1 VRGWLL
7 RQVAEQL
14 MNPFGDRDDD
24 FEINGIIDSN
34 LEVSHRGPYDTAR
47 VRVRLSVAAASRNYS
62 SQFIVKS
69 AYNSINQRFTRIK
82 LGLTEKK
89 TEVKNR

>member
-1 VRGWLL
+1 MRGWLL

-34 LEVSHRGPYDTAR
+34 LEVSHRGPYDMARVR
-47 VRVRLSVAAASRNYS
+47 VRVRLSVAAAGR
-62 SQFIVKS
+62 
-69 AYNSINQRFTRIK
+69 NSI
-82 LGLTEKK
+82 
-89 TEVKNR
+89 VHSS

>member
-1 VRGWLL
+1 MRGWLL

-34 LEVSHRGPYDTAR
+34 LEVSHRGPYDMAR
-47 VRVRLSVAAASRNYS
+47 VRVRLSVAAASRNSIVHS
-62 SQFIVKS
+62 SLS
-69 AYNSINQRFTRIK
+69 SLLTTALTS
-82 LGLTEKK
+82 GLHG
-89 TEVKNR
+89 

>member
-1 VRGWLL
+1 MSGVNRWSV

-34 LEVSHRGPYDTAR
+34 LEVTFIA
-47 VRVRLSVAAASRNYS
+47 LQTS
-62 SQFIVKS
+62 SPV
-69 AYNSINQRFTRIK
+69 T
-82 LGLTEKK
+82 
-89 TEVKNR
+89 